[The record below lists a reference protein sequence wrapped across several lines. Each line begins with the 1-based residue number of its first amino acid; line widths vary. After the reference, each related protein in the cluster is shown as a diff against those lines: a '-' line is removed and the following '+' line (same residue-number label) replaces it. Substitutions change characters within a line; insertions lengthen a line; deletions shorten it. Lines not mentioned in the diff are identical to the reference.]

1 MKSFHDEDVVSVRMM
16 KWVKLKR
23 YCEVSGDTQSA
34 VHAKRKKGIWIDGQ
48 HCVVAEDGNL
58 WIDLGEVERWVEH
71 GSQAVLAKVRQVSR

>member
-1 MKSFHDEDVVSVRMM
+1 MEAFKREDVAPIRMM

-58 WIDLGEVERWVEH
+58 WIDLEEVERWVEQ
-71 GSQAVLAKVRQVSR
+71 GIQAVLAKVRQVSR